1 MHTWWL
7 QVLELSEFSS
17 LTDLEFHPTFIGIPV
32 RNGVAHVREIARMSL
47 RLMETVKVFSV
58 MVMVMVMV
66 GCME

>member
-7 QVLELSEFSS
+7 QVLEWPAFS
-17 LTDLEFHPTFIGIPV
+17 DLEFHPTFIGIPV